1 MLCAFVD
8 HVFRNIA
15 SHVTVAQKLWDMEFP
30 QLNNSNPFRVVIDRN
45 NFETV
50 APNYFDVIKTPM
62 NLTYIKQKADKFEY
76 VSLQDFF
83 EDVQL
88 MISNALTYNSDPKS
102 PYRVAAKEMKRE
114 YVKLRK
120 EIIEII
126 QRSKKS

>member
-1 MLCAFVD
+1 
-8 HVFRNIA
+8 
-15 SHVTVAQKLWDMEFP
+15 MEFK
-30 QLNNSNPFRVVIDRN
+30 QLNNANPFRVVIDRD

-62 NLTYIKQKADKFEY
+62 NLTYIKAKVDKYEY
-76 VSLQDFF
+76 ASLQDFF

-88 MISNALTYNSDPKS
+88 MISNALAYNSDQRS
-102 PYRVAAKEMKRE
+102 PYRAAAKEMKRE

-126 QRSKKS
+126 QRSKQTKSS